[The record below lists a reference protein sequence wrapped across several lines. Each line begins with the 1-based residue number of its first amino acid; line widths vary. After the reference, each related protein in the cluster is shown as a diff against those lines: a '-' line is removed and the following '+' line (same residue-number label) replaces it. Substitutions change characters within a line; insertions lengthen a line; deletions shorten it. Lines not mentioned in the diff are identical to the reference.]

1 MTTSFVS
8 ETIDQEFSLADMEEL
23 NGGTFGAGVLVGA
36 LAATYLSGFIGA
48 QKHDMPGSPKSSF
61 GWGKKKDKE
70 AESESDDTEN
80 TSNGQLPV
88 PGGGDP
94 GVCY

>member
-70 AESESDDTEN
+70 AESESDDT
-80 TSNGQLPV
+80 
-88 PGGGDP
+88 
-94 GVCY
+94 

>member
-8 ETIDQEFSLADMEEL
+8 KTIDQELSLVEMEEL

-36 LAATYLSGFIGA
+36 LAATYVIGFIGA
-48 QKHDMPGSPKSSF
+48 QKHGMPGSPKSSF

-80 TSNGQLPV
+80 TSDGYLPV